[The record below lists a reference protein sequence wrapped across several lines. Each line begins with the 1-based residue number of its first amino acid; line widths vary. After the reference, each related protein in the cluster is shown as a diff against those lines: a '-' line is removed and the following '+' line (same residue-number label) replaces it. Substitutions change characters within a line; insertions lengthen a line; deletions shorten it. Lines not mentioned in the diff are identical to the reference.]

1 MTSRRPAPAAVHRNY
16 VDGVREVS
24 GSKPCCHPTHH
35 ALTATQRYERR
46 ADIPLGLLQ
55 QGCVLI

>member
-1 MTSRRPAPAAVHRNY
+1 MTSRQPAPAAARRNY

-24 GSKPCCHPTHH
+24 GSKPCCHPTT
-35 ALTATQRYERR
+35 AVAATQRYERR
-46 ADIPLGLLQ
+46 ADIHLGLLQ